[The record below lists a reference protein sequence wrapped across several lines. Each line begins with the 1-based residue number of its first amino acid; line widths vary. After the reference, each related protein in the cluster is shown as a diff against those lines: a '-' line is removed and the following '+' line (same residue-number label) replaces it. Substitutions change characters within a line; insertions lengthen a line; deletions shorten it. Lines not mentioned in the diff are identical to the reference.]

1 MVYLNS
7 ITGNFFNVF
16 VKRSRNDYLVQWFVE
31 DVDLQ
36 ESAVKGLV
44 GVTWNMLNT
53 IVKKGR
59 GEQVSMTIS

>member
-7 ITGNFFNVF
+7 ITGNLFNVF
-16 VKRSRNDYLVQWFVE
+16 VKRSRNDYFVQWFVE

-36 ESAVKGLV
+36 ESAVEGLV

>member
-7 ITGNFFNVF
+7 ITGNLFNVF

-36 ESAVKGLV
+36 ESAVKGR
-44 GVTWNMLNT
+44 VTWNMLNT